1 MPAIFMPSAA
11 KWDARISFIFAVSYS
26 SAADTAT
33 FLLYSIFVKK
43 SPTHLHPPA
52 LDLFYR
58 SKTCVQLHDKRTG
71 LYLMS
76 NGYIADDFI

>member
-33 FLLYSIFVKK
+33 FLLYSIAFFLRNYESAYNHIVYDITSAGKMQVAIGNSAEIYK
-43 SPTHLHPPA
+43 ML
-52 LDLFYR
+52 LF
-58 SKTCVQLHDKRTG
+58 
-71 LYLMS
+71 
-76 NGYIADDFI
+76 